1 MSKLIRGADLVVR
14 ALELAGCS
22 QIFTLSGN
30 HIMPVFD
37 AVLGSRLRL
46 LHVRHEA
53 AAVHMADAWGRLTG
67 QCGIALVSGGAGH
80 ANALAALATAEAA
93 HAPLLLLSGH
103 AGLKELG
110 RGAFQELRQ
119 ADMAAPV
126 TKAAWTAQTP
136 EGLGQDIAR
145 AIAMAT
151 AGRPGPVHVSLPFDV
166 LEAKV
171 EMRADLLPAA
181 AAFRARA
188 QPLGAAVAEAVLAC
202 VREARRPLMLGG
214 PALCH
219 GDGPAL
225 LRQLEAATGVPSI
238 GMESPRGLNDPR
250 LGVFAE
256 VVRNAD
262 LLVLLGKALDF
273 TLRFG
278 DAPYLAPNCRFVALD
293 PDARM
298 LARLVGDKGERVL
311 VAAVADAT
319 AAAATLIAHARAPVG
334 NDAWRQ
340 EAAAA
345 LAYRPPAW
353 SSLRSEAAG
362 KLHPI
367 ELCRALAE
375 QVEGADGVLICD
387 GGEIGQWPQAVLAPR
402 RRLINGT
409 AGAIGAAIPFA
420 LAARLAEPRAPVIAV
435 MGDGSFGFHMAEFDT
450 AVRYGLPFVAVVG
463 NDATWNAEHQIQIR
477 DYGADRTHGCSLLP
491 SRYDL
496 VAAALGGHGEYVT
509 ASDQLAGALARALTA
524 GKPACLNV
532 MIESVPAPTFKR
544 ERERGRGRCAK
555 PIAT

>member
-1 MSKLIRGADLVVR
+1 MSQTLRGADIVVR
-14 ALELAGCS
+14 TLELAGCANL
-22 QIFTLSGN
+22 FTLSGN
-30 HIMPVFD
+30 HIMSIFD

-136 EGLGQDIAR
+136 EGLGHDIAR
-145 AIAMAT
+145 AIGTAT
-151 AGRPGPVHVSLPFDV
+151 SGRPGPVHVSLPFDV
-166 LEAKV
+166 VEAKG
-171 EMRADLLPAA
+171 EMHADLLPPA

-188 QPLGAAVAEAVLAC
+188 QPLEAATAEALLARL
-202 VREARRPLMLGG
+202 REARKPLILGG
-214 PALCH
+214 PMLCH
-219 GDGPAL
+219 HDGPAL
-225 LRQLEAATGVPSI
+225 LRKLEAATGVPSI

-250 LGVFAE
+250 LGAFAE
-256 VVRNAD
+256 VLRDAD
-262 LLVLLGKALDF
+262 LVVLLGKALDF

-278 DAPYLAPNCRFVALD
+278 DAPHLDARCRFVAID
-293 PDARM
+293 PDGRM
-298 LARLVGDKGERVL
+298 LARLVGEKGDRVL
-311 VAAVADAT
+311 LQGIADAT
-319 AAAATLIAHARAPVG
+319 AAVETLIARTPAPTS
-334 NDAWRQ
+334 NDTWRQ
-340 EAAAA
+340 EVAAA
-345 LAYRPPAW
+345 LAYRPSAWASLGAPA
-353 SSLRSEAAG
+353 AD

-367 ELCRALAE
+367 ELCRALAT
-375 QVEGADGVLICD
+375 QVEGTADGVLVCD

-420 LAARLAEPRAPVIAV
+420 LAARIAEPRAPVIAV

-477 DYGADRTHGCSLLP
+477 DYGLERTHGCRLLP
-491 SRYDL
+491 TRYDL
-496 VAAALGGHGEYVT
+496 VATALGGHGEHVT
-509 ASDQLAGALARALTA
+509 AAKQLPGALGRALAA

-532 MIESVPAPTFKR
+532 MIEGVPAPTFKR
-544 ERERGRGRCAK
+544 
-555 PIAT
+555 